1 MKRRA
6 FALILA
12 CALSL
17 SLLSACGGGG
27 GSSSSQGGSSAG
39 GSSSVG
45 DSSSASGSGSDQSAG
60 GSASLPDES
69 GSASTPEGGTS
80 SGSAS
85 QGGSSSTAEG
95 GSSQA
100 DQLTLNR
107 TDFTLFSAGSTF
119 QLKYQAPAG
128 AQGEAAFASSDE
140 AVATVAQDGTITA
153 VAPGQATITLT
164 YGDLTASCTVR
175 CRWEDAPADTGDSST
190 GGTGDSSQGGT
201 ETPSEPETPAAENV
215 DLQSFFDTIN
225 TAYEMPFMMAVDST
239 GLDSFYAG
247 LTGISTQQLVVY
259 QCGMSPASAGDV
271 ALVQVSDSADV
282 EAVKAIF
289 QARIDY
295 MTGADGGMPGAWYPG
310 PTEMWQNSSRIVSNG
325 NYVMLVVNESCD
337 AIVNDFNALF

>member
-6 FALILA
+6 FSLILA

-39 GSSSVG
+39 GSSSVE

-85 QGGSSSTAEG
+85 QGGSSGTAEG

-119 QLKYQAPAG
+119 QLKYQAPEG

-140 AVATVAQDGTITA
+140 AVATVAQDGTVTA
-153 VAPGQATITLT
+153 VAPGSATITLT

-201 ETPSEPETPAAENV
+201 EEPTEPETPAAEKV
-215 DLQSFFDTIN
+215 DLQAFFDTIN
-225 TAYEMPFMMAVDST
+225 TAYEMPFMMALDSSLLDST
-239 GLDSFYAG
+239 YAG
-247 LTGISTQQLVVY
+247 LTAIATEQMVVY
-259 QCGMSPASAGDV
+259 QCGMNPSPAGDV
-271 ALVQVSDSADV
+271 ALVQVTNSADV
-282 EAVKAIF
+282 DAVKAIF
-289 QARIDY
+289 QARVDY
-295 MTGADGGMPGAWYPG
+295 MVESGAWYPE
-310 PTEMWQNSSRIVSNG
+310 PTAMWQNNSRIVSNG
-325 NYVMLVVNESCD
+325 SYVMLVVNQNCD